1 MESIARSQAT
11 VALIQ
16 HLEDAP
22 LNPLTGTI
30 WPPGHNDLLQARRR
44 LPVYGQY
51 QEILD
56 TYHQSQVM
64 ILSSKTGTG
73 KSTQVPQLLVY
84 DEYES
89 GLQIACTQP
98 RKLATKELASRVAN
112 EMGVVLGQE
121 VGYKIRNDQ
130 KFTKQTTRLTYMTE
144 GVLLRQLG
152 SDKNLSAY
160 ACVVLDEA
168 HERTTN
174 LDLLLALLKKIIRH
188 RTDFKLVIMSA
199 TLDARLFQDYFD
211 GCPLVHIEG
220 RNFDVEIC
228 YASGLGTS
236 FITAAASMVVK
247 IHNDQKPGDILTFLP
262 GEDEIGQVCELV
274 RQHTIDLDVFPLHS
288 SLSASDQMLALSTS
302 GPNRKCI
309 VSTNIAE
316 TSLTVDNVIYVVDTG
331 LSRQLIYNPRLRLH
345 MLEIRPI
352 SQASARQRAGRAG
365 RTRDGICYRL
375 YSKEAYDSLDAS
387 TEPAI
392 RCGPIDS
399 VILKL
404 VALGFKKIFD
414 FDWVDAPNPESIA
427 RAANDLLD
435 LRLISDRVMP
445 TIPGYLATQCPVE
458 PIWWRAIIVASKLG
472 CTLNIV
478 DIALLCSS
486 QPSIFLRQ
494 SKSREAVDLS
504 RVSFED
510 PLSDHLTLANA
521 FNAYMQ
527 VRQLY
532 EQENGPKFDLA
543 GWCLY
548 HGLNMR
554 ALEEVCKSRDNLE
567 DFLRQPIKYLKDIN
581 ILWTRAPDTDTTRV
595 RRALAIAFCT
605 QTAIHRT
612 GDEYRTVHGN
622 TSALLSS
629 QSSLIQG
636 NHEWIMYDSLHKTT
650 GKQYLQIVTAID
662 TEWLVASIPYSFLQP
677 NELTVSQK
685 LPFFQDDRL
694 PQKRDGSFRQPNVKL
709 SLDNAK
715 ARIET
720 AKK

>member
-1 MESIARSQAT
+1 MAAQPSPSLKSLPGSPGFFFSSDGCQLANGQISNLRGQKTSVTAVEAVVVHSLITCKRISQHHHHFQNLLHLKFFTTSHRPDSLAAITTMESIARNQAT

-51 QEILD
+51 QEILGA
-56 TYHQSQVM
+56 YHQSQVV

-121 VGYKIRNDQ
+121 VGYKIRNHQ

-188 RTDFKLVIMSA
+188 RTDFKVSISSPTQRLSDLSNAWQLVIMSA

-211 GCPLVHIEG
+211 GCPLVHIDG

-236 FITAAASMVVK
+236 FVTAAASMVVK
-247 IHNDQKPGDILTFLP
+247 IHKDQKPGDILTFLP
-262 GEDEIGQVCELV
+262 GEDELGQVCELV

-288 SLSASDQMLALSTS
+288 SLSASDQMLALSSS

-316 TSLTVDNVIYVVDTG
+316 TSLTVDNVIYVVGTG

-365 RTRDGICYRL
+365 RTRDGICYRP
-375 YSKEAYDSLDAS
+375 
-387 TEPAI
+387 TV
-392 RCGPIDS
+392 R
-399 VILKL
+399 KL
-404 VALGFKKIFD
+404 
-414 FDWVDAPNPESIA
+414 
-427 RAANDLLD
+427 
-435 LRLISDRVMP
+435 
-445 TIPGYLATQCPVE
+445 T
-458 PIWWRAIIVASKLG
+458 
-472 CTLNIV
+472 TLWMRP
-478 DIALLCSS
+478 
-486 QPSIFLRQ
+486 PS
-494 SKSREAVDLS
+494 
-504 RVSFED
+504 
-510 PLSDHLTLANA
+510 
-521 FNAYMQ
+521 
-527 VRQLY
+527 
-532 EQENGPKFDLA
+532 
-543 GWCLY
+543 
-548 HGLNMR
+548 
-554 ALEEVCKSRDNLE
+554 
-567 DFLRQPIKYLKDIN
+567 
-581 ILWTRAPDTDTTRV
+581 
-595 RRALAIAFCT
+595 
-605 QTAIHRT
+605 
-612 GDEYRTVHGN
+612 
-622 TSALLSS
+622 LLS
-629 QSSLIQG
+629 
-636 NHEWIMYDSLHKTT
+636 
-650 GKQYLQIVTAID
+650 
-662 TEWLVASIPYSFLQP
+662 VAAPS
-677 NELTVSQK
+677 T
-685 LPFFQDDRL
+685 R
-694 PQKRDGSFRQPNVKL
+694 
-709 SLDNAK
+709 
-715 ARIET
+715 
-720 AKK
+720 